1 MNGLAGSDWT
11 PPGNWRRLTTIDAHT
26 AGEPLRVVTGGFPE
40 LPGDTILAKRRYA
53 REHYDNLRKTLI
65 LEPRGHADMYG
76 CVLTPPV
83 TPDGDVGVLFLH
95 NEGFSTMCGHGIIGL
110 VKVGLDCGLIDADK
124 RGRIR
129 IDTPAG
135 RVSAAAS
142 IENGRVTGVSFL
154 NVPSFVMALD
164 QVIDVEALGEVR
176 FDVAFGGAFYAYVD
190 APSLGL
196 ELGRGNTSEIID
208 AGMRIKRAVAD
219 RQLICHPAGEAD
231 LDFLYGTIFV
241 ERIETG
247 DVHSRNVCVFAEGE
261 IDRSPTGT
269 GVSGRAAIHHA
280 RGELPADKWIT
291 IESLIGTQFQV
302 RVYETTEVGGVPA
315 VVPEVRG
322 TAHITGRN
330 EFLIDPDDPLAEG
343 FLLR

>member
-1 MNGLAGSDWT
+1 MSAWAPPDDWV
-11 PPGNWRRLTTIDAHT
+11 RLTTIDAHT
-26 AGEPLRVVTGGFPE
+26 AGEPLRVVTDGFPD

-53 REHYDNLRKTLI
+53 RDHYDHLRRMLI

-76 CVLTPPV
+76 CVLTPPA
-83 TPDGDVGVLFLH
+83 TSDGDVGVLFLH

-110 VKVGLDCGLIDADK
+110 VKVGLECGLIDAGED
-124 RGRIR
+124 GRIR
-129 IDTPAG
+129 LDTPAG
-135 RVSAAAS
+135 RVTAAAS

-154 NVPSFVMALD
+154 NVPSFTTALD
-164 QVIDVEALGEVR
+164 QVVDVEGLGRVHY
-176 FDVAFGGAFYAYVD
+176 DVAFGGAFYAYVD
-190 APSLGL
+190 GPSVGL
-196 ELGRGNTSEIID
+196 ELGSKNTPEIID
-208 AGMRIKRAVAD
+208 AGMRIKRAVSK
-219 RQLICHPAGEAD
+219 REPIHHPAGEPD

-241 ERIETG
+241 ERFDAG
-247 DVHSRNVCVFAEGE
+247 DVHSCNVCVFAEGE
-261 IDRSPTGT
+261 VDRSPTGT

-280 RGELPADKWIT
+280 RGELSTGEWIT

-302 RVYETTEVGGVPA
+302 RVYETTEVAGVPA

-330 EFLIDPDDPLAEG
+330 EFLVDPDDPLAEG

>member
-1 MNGLAGSDWT
+1 
-11 PPGNWRRLTTIDAHT
+11 
-26 AGEPLRVVTGGFPE
+26 
-40 LPGDTILAKRRYA
+40 
-53 REHYDNLRKTLI
+53 
-65 LEPRGHADMYG
+65 MYG

-83 TPDGDVGVLFLH
+83 NSDGDVGVLFLH

-124 RGRIR
+124 KNRIR

-135 RVSAAAS
+135 RVSATAS
-142 IENGRVTGVSFL
+142 IENGHVTDVSFF

-164 QVIDVEALGEVR
+164 EVTHVESLGNVR
-176 FDVAFGGAFYAYVD
+176 FDIAFGGAFYAYVD
-190 APSLGL
+190 APSLGI
-196 ELGRGNTSEIID
+196 ELGRGNTPEIID
-208 AGMRIKRAVAD
+208 AGMRIKRALAD
-219 RQLICHPAGEAD
+219 HQLIRHPRGEPD

-241 ERIETG
+241 ERIGAG

-261 IDRSPTGT
+261 VDRSPTGT

-280 RGELPADKWIT
+280 RGELPPDEWIT

-302 RVYETTEVGGVPA
+302 RVYETAEVAGVSA